1 MNCPRCGNEW
11 DVSRGACTRCGLAI
25 RVPNQNPS
33 GPLGRTPIPPTQ
45 PPKSNA
51 QQSGGMSPVRQQP
64 GGSLGTPAN
73 PMLSQQNMQPQP
85 PNSLRG
91 ANAAP
96 RIPTATPMPPSASF
110 STAQNAHAPFNFSAT
125 PIPETPHSGMNNN
138 PPAMS
143 DFERRSIPPMP
154 SAPSPQGTPGQ
165 KQAFN
170 SVSSIRPHAD
180 PFASRN
186 VPSRPQPGMPTNRS
200 TDSLIPDLQ
209 RGTSIPR
216 ANRLV
221 TDPLARDVMS
231 APPQRAYEKQAT
243 QQPSPFHING
253 AASTQNPPPQNRA
266 SGAEVP
272 QLLPGTILRSGRYRL
287 QELQERQDWLS
298 GAFEATW
305 IGQDAQRGAS
315 QVMICEVS
323 LPNSNSIVVQS
334 ILRSATMALTSVGRH
349 PHIASLSDAFSDRG
363 RHFFVFEPVEG
374 DSLAARMLHT
384 GRAMQE
390 QDVIECVLQMTEVL
404 ELLAQQTPPL
414 VHGLI
419 RPEHIIVG
427 NNGTQF
433 ALTGFSI
440 VLAGGATQF
449 VSGIDRTRLSAY
461 TSPELVRGVIDV
473 RTDLFS
479 LMASAYHAV
488 TGSMPASVSGTIPA
502 AHQLNPNVSA
512 QFDAI
517 LAKGLR
523 PIANQRY
530 QRPSELRQDLLTMRS
545 VNGTLVSGMGQR
557 FDASATRVPELGKNG
572 LRPESASAS
581 RVPDSVAQAFQA
593 LAPAEDFEEQKLLLP
608 LPEELP
614 PLQES
619 NDVLNAAIWL
629 GSMLVALILIVVL
642 SRGFF

>member
-45 PPKSNA
+45 PAKGNA
-51 QQSGGMSPVRQQP
+51 QQSGGMPPVRQQP
-64 GGSLGTPAN
+64 GGSSGTPAN
-73 PMLSQQNMQPQP
+73 GMPFQQSMPPQP

-91 ANAAP
+91 TNAVP
-96 RIPTATPMPPSASF
+96 RTPTATPIPPATSF
-110 STAQNAHAPFNFSAT
+110 STAQNSNAPFNFSAM
-125 PIPETPHSGMNNN
+125 PVPETPHPGMNTN
-138 PPAMS
+138 PPAMP
-143 DFERRSIPPMP
+143 DYERRSTPPMSSGP
-154 SAPSPQGTPGQ
+154 TSQSMPGQ
-165 KQAFN
+165 KQAFH
-170 SVSSIRPHAD
+170 SVSSVRPHAD
-180 PFASRN
+180 PFAPRN

-209 RGTSIPR
+209 RGTNIPR

-221 TDPLARDVMS
+221 TDPLARDIMS
-231 APPQRAYEKQAT
+231 APPQRAYEQQAA
-243 QQPSPFHING
+243 QQPSPFHMNG
-253 AASTQNPPPQNRA
+253 AASTQNPPLQKKAPGVEAQ
-266 SGAEVP
+266 
-272 QLLPGTILRSGRYRL
+272 QLMPGTILRSGRYRI

-298 GAFEATW
+298 GAYEATW

-323 LPNSNSIVVQS
+323 LPNSNSMVVQS

-390 QDVIECVLQMTEVL
+390 QDVIECLLQMTEVL

-419 RPEHIIVG
+419 RPEHIMVG
-427 NNGTQF
+427 SNSAQF

-479 LMASAYHAV
+479 LIATAYHAV

-502 AHQLNPNVSA
+502 AQRLNPNVSA

-545 VNGTLVSGMGQR
+545 VNSTLVSGMGQH
-557 FDASATRVPELGKNG
+557 FDVSATRVPELGKNG
-572 LRPESASAS
+572 LRPEPISAS

-593 LAPAEDFEEQKLLLP
+593 LAPAEDFEEQRLLLP

-619 NDVLNAAIWL
+619 NDALHAAIWL